1 MSRRLD
7 ETSRGILEFRP
18 QIEFVEPD
26 IEDGVIQPVVD
37 PINAKDI
44 LDKAD
49 QTRKLAKAV
58 DTLAAAL
65 QNKADLRAKDM
76 VIKLDP
82 NVDALVIQAMRRAH
96 PGFDP
101 TVITYPQY
109 AACKESQR
117 EKGLALAK
125 QGLVSPEEI
134 EKARQNLDTTVGFD
148 SLFNSEAAKT
158 GGLRPELNTKNQIV
172 QPINMEEFQETL
184 LEMLVNF
191 LWKTFIKPII
201 PLPGLPDKLTG
212 NSDQDPF
219 QFAKAIDEISH
230 KAVDQAQNFPNSD
243 KAAQKAAADS
253 GNLKTAAAPTQ
264 SSIKD
269 ATKAALGDVA
279 KGVIDPLAMQDCYA
293 ITSTFERGAAYCTTE
308 ESVFAMMRPS
318 LNNIRIMAGSQEFR
332 SLTDEAIRDGA
343 LGIDTDADEQTTGD
357 DPGVN
362 LNSAAHDI
370 IEDAGGT
377 GAKAKR
383 SFTEVIGGWLKDCF
397 PCDFRI
403 NSAADFA
410 VKFQLNLEE
419 ALMQYLRWYQHFL
432 NQLKSLANLFNVN
445 SRFAEICAL
454 VKAISSY
461 ICLPDLR
468 RIIAILMLL
477 LMRISFSINGLFSFV
492 LNLVAPLILPF
503 LSGIADTMEK
513 FLLAI
518 VKPIECIIDG
528 FVNMIEKLNYNAVFQ
543 KGNLR
548 DLMVNIGPQGKEFKS
563 DGISLKAVQPP
574 RIKLNMP
581 GEAMDIDVHPE
592 SLSIKQQQ
600 LGSATTY
607 KGAEW
612 GTSFNLVEDSFVGD
626 IMRED
631 EQAVRDA
638 NEELEAIRAR
648 RSGVDFE
655 SPEDRQ
661 AYLAELESARKK
673 RNDAV
678 DKQDTVLP
686 QRVRGFLEGFK
697 RDMRSIIISISRY
710 LREAIDAVTA
720 LVAAIVGEFRA
731 LMASLLGD
739 GDLAISLQFEKLE
752 IIQLIS
758 MMVSFVAW
766 LAAGASCD
774 DPGETEVDVSKFIP
788 TNSDAR
794 MIQVNDDGSVTIT
807 ENPALIEQAI
817 ENLAASSGPLPA
829 GSAELGVEV
838 VGTPVDR
845 SRQRL
850 KSLVE
855 FTGNPVLDTEI
866 ARVVDSI
873 TTPAKETFKCPLQ
886 TSVAQ
891 AEQVNTWMR
900 ELNDAT

>member
-7 ETSRGILEFRP
+7 DTSRNILEFRP

-26 IEDGVIQPVVD
+26 IEQGPITPAVD
-37 PINAKDI
+37 PIKVKDV
-44 LDKAD
+44 LAKAD
-49 QTRKLAKAV
+49 ETRKLAKAV

-65 QNKADLRAKDM
+65 QNKADLRAKNM

-82 NVDALVIQAMRRAH
+82 NVDAPTIQAMRRAH
-96 PGFDP
+96 PGADP
-101 TVITYPQY
+101 TKITYPQY
-109 AACKESQR
+109 AACKDRQL

-134 EKARQNLDTTVGFD
+134 EKARQNLDTTSGFD

-172 QPINMEEFQETL
+172 QPINMEDFQQTL

-201 PLPGLPDKLTG
+201 PLPGLPDEIAG
-212 NSDQDPF
+212 NSDQDPS
-219 QFAKAIDEISH
+219 QYAKQIDKVSDS
-230 KAVDQAQNFPNSD
+230 AVTQAENFPNAE
-243 KAAQKAAADS
+243 KAAQKAAADA
-253 GNLKTAAAPTQ
+253 GTLKVSSNPTEKAIADAARAAVGDAAPGLTN
-264 SSIKD
+264 
-269 ATKAALGDVA
+269 
-279 KGVIDPLAMQDCYA
+279 PLALQDCYA
-293 ITSTFERGAAYCTTE
+293 ITTTFERGAAYSTTE

-318 LNNIRIMAGSQEFR
+318 LNSIRIMAGSQEFR
-332 SLTDEAIRDGA
+332 SLADETIRDGA
-343 LGIDTDADEQTTGD
+343 LGIDTDADEETTGD

-362 LNSAAHDI
+362 LNASASAI

-383 SFTEVIGGWLKDCF
+383 SLTEHFTDWLKDCF

-403 NSAADFA
+403 SSAADFA
-410 VKFQLNLEE
+410 VKFQTNLEE
-419 ALMQYLRWYQHFL
+419 ALLQYLRWYQHFL
-432 NQLKSLANLFNVN
+432 RQLEALANLFNVN
-445 SRFAEICAL
+445 SRFAEICAII
-454 VKAISSY
+454 KAITSFV
-461 ICLPDLR
+461 CLPDLR

-477 LMRISFSINGLFSFV
+477 LMRIAFSINGLFSFI

-528 FVNMIEKLNYNAVFQ
+528 LVNMIEKFNYNAIFQ
-543 KGNLR
+543 KGNIR
-548 DLMVNIGPQGKEFKS
+548 DLMVNVGPQGREFKS
-563 DGISLKAVQPP
+563 DGISLRAVEPP
-574 RIKLNMP
+574 RIKLDMP
-581 GEAMDIDVHPE
+581 GEALDVDVRPE
-592 SLSIKQQQ
+592 ALSIEERQ

-612 GTSFNLVEDSFVGD
+612 GTSFNFAEDTFVGD

-631 EQAVRDA
+631 EQAVREA

-648 RSGVDFE
+648 RAEVDFE
-655 SPEDRQ
+655 DEQARR
-661 AYLAELESARKK
+661 AYLAELEAARKK

-686 QRVRGFLEGFK
+686 QRLRGFLEGFK

-739 GDLAISLQFEKLE
+739 GDLVISLQFEKLE
-752 IIQLIS
+752 IIQIIA
-758 MMVSFVAW
+758 MMVSFIAW

-774 DPGETEVDVSKFIP
+774 DPDESEIDVSKFIP

-794 MIQVNDDGSVTIT
+794 IIQTNDDGSITIT
-807 ENPALIEQAI
+807 ENPALIEEAVN
-817 ENLAASSGPLPA
+817 NLASSVGPVPA
-829 GSAELGVEV
+829 GSDEPGAEV
-838 VGTPVDR
+838 VGTPADR

-900 ELNDAT
+900 ELNDAI